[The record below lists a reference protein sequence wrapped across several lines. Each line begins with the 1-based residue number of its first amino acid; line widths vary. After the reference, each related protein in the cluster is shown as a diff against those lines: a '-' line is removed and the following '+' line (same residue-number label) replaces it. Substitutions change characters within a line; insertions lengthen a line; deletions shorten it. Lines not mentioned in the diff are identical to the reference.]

1 MAGPVGPA
9 GGMGHINRTRI
20 MQTCTM
26 DGTLLKPVA
35 PARQLDSTYLA
46 LFTHSAGTNGEN
58 GKQRISADNN
68 FIGIESVWGTTMGMG
83 TVATMGDVRVSA
95 SPPSSS
101 SSPSSSPALSSPASS
116 SPAPS
121 PVPSSIHHLIL
132 FANISSLEGFN
143 VTAGEL
149 GSIEQ
154 QQRQEERNRR
164 GGKGWRGGGGG
175 EGGTAVGG
183 GQLDKKQRQ
192 GVSPLSYVAREYY
205 SGELRVV
212 DATRPLHG
220 KHFPRRPASCA
231 NGGFDLDLYCVNFE
245 LWTVAPV
252 DGEGGG
258 EGGRGGDGGKG
269 GGDGG
274 EDGGRG
280 VGGHGYGGGG
290 GGGGGGRVL
299 LGEVDKYVGISR
311 ERFQQTSLKGRIQG
325 RIQGRGE
332 ASTVATLVA
341 GSAGELVSV
350 GMMDCRGG
358 VCAAGAP
365 SEGLAS
371 RFSVVACTIP
381 SSGSATLRCAGS
393 GGCTCR

>member
-1 MAGPVGPA
+1 M
-9 GGMGHINRTRI
+9 
-20 MQTCTM
+20 
-26 DGTLLKPVA
+26 
-35 PARQLDSTYLA
+35 
-46 LFTHSAGTNGEN
+46 
-58 GKQRISADNN
+58 
-68 FIGIESVWGTTMGMG
+68 
-83 TVATMGDVRVSA
+83 
-95 SPPSSS
+95 
-101 SSPSSSPALSSPASS
+101 
-116 SPAPS
+116 
-121 PVPSSIHHLIL
+121 SSIHHLIL

-175 EGGTAVGG
+175 GGGGGGTAGG
-183 GQLDKKQRQ
+183 GQLDGGQRQ
-192 GVSPLSYVAREYY
+192 GVPPSSYVAREYY
-205 SGELRVV
+205 SGDLRVV

-258 EGGRGGDGGKG
+258 GGSGGG
-269 GGDGG
+269 GGDGRG
-274 EDGGRG
+274 GGSGDGSEDGGRG
-280 VGGHGYGGGG
+280 VGGRGYGGGG
-290 GGGGGGRVL
+290 GGWVL

-311 ERFQQTSLKGRIQG
+311 ERFQQTSLKRRIQG
-325 RIQGRGE
+325 QEE
-332 ASTVATLVA
+332 ASTVVTLVA

-358 VCAAGAP
+358 VCAAGAS

-371 RFSVVACTIP
+371 RFSVVVCTIP
-381 SSGSATLRCAGS
+381 SSGSATLRCAEN